1 MPEVWERHG
10 LIAADLMSE
19 YGVDVDSGVLD
30 ERSGPWLQRLIDGLF
45 LLDCRLTRSLH
56 SLREEKERKA
66 KGGQ

>member
-1 MPEVWERHG
+1 MTEVWERHS

-19 YGVDVDSGVLD
+19 YGVDVDSSLLD

-45 LLDCRLTRSLH
+45 GLDCRLTRSLH
-56 SLREEKERKA
+56 SLREEKDRKA

>member
-19 YGVDVDSGVLD
+19 YGVDVDSRLLD

-45 LLDCRLTRSLH
+45 GLDCRLTRSLH